1 MELTQAAVATL
12 SLRPSQSELFVW
24 DDDLKGFGI
33 RIRATKRVWVIQYRY
48 GTKQR
53 RLTLA
58 DIDKLDAAKARKE
71 AKDRLAAVQLGR
83 DPQAEKTADRARA
96 SITLGAKID
105 DYLAIKRKKLRETTI
120 RNMEGSLKGYWRPLH
135 GMELHRITK
144 ADVLELGRGLALEHT
159 FSCIDPHDG
168 HHCGRCNK
176 CAERRQAF
184 AALSLEDRTEYADR

>member
-1 MELTQAAVATL
+1 MKLTQAAVATL
-12 SLRPSQSELFVW
+12 SLRPRQSELFVW

-58 DIDKLDAAKARKE
+58 DIDKLDAANARKE

-120 RNMEGSLKGYWRPLH
+120 RNIEGSLSLTLANFAGSSAARDSK
-135 GMELHRITK
+135 HRI
-144 ADVLELGRGLALEHT
+144 VLDDLMSAFEHEFHASHVAKGCPTAFT
-159 FSCIDPHDG
+159 FD
-168 HHCGRCNK
+168 
-176 CAERRQAF
+176 Q
-184 AALSLEDRTEYADR
+184 